1 MINGTTIIDHK
12 IRAELGLS
20 LQEYTIMD
28 YLQQCMEKGLHP
40 YHSSIAM
47 IALEFINVEPFIYD
61 LEERGFIIGYIPT
74 NKWTNAFLKPKKA
87 VKKGF
92 VAPSVQ
98 EVIEFFKSKGY
109 NEIGAKKAFE
119 YYSVADWTDRDGK
132 PVKNWKQK
140 MLANWLKDEYKQT
153 NQPTGI
159 LMETKVYNR

>member
-28 YLQQCMEKGLHP
+28 FCEKNQYKILPELCVSQIAVEWSDICDTLNVLYHKGFLHN
-40 YHSSIAM
+40 
-47 IALEFINVEPFIYD
+47 L
-61 LEERGFIIGYIPT
+61 IPT
-74 NKWTNAFLKPKKA
+74 QKWTDAFKKPKKA